1 MTGNK
6 EIQLMHDINS
16 KMVKLTQD
24 LSDVIQTLSE
34 LTILVYDS
42 EIDKLNETEIKLRSH
57 MQF

>member
-1 MTGNK
+1 MTGSK
-6 EIQLMHDINS
+6 EIQLMHEING

-24 LSDVIQTLSE
+24 LSDVIQALSE

-57 MQF
+57 M

>member
-57 MQF
+57 M